1 MEQVHFNPGG
11 DRPRELDDLS
21 RGECGHVA
29 IHGDHGSLRGEKMRG
44 RGALGDE
51 GGGAGLL
58 SEQIIPCLAPAMRD
72 EPLRH
77 RDAFFPCPDE
87 ALAPDQGVV
96 PRVGSG
102 DLHGIR
108 RIWFTNFPQPCHN
121 GSAAGRPYLFSYVCT
136 VASTS
141 SLVMFSW
148 LIPIPNTFPPPMFRV

>member
-1 MEQVHFNPGG
+1 
-11 DRPRELDDLS
+11 
-21 RGECGHVA
+21 
-29 IHGDHGSLRGEKMRG
+29 MRG

-72 EPLRH
+72 EPLRD

-102 DLHGIR
+102 NLHGVR
-108 RIWFTNFPQPCHN
+108 RIWFTNFPQPCPN
-121 GSAAGRPYLFSYVCT
+121 GSAAGRPYLFSDGD
-136 VASTS
+136 AGAESHP
-141 SLVMFSW
+141 LLLFSRW
-148 LIPIPNTFPPPMFRV
+148 MPT